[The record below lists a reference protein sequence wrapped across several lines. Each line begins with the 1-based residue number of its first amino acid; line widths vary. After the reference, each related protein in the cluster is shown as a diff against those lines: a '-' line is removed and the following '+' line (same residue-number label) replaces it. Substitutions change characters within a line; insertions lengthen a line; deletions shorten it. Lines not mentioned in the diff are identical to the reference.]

1 MGRKKEGKKYPE
13 PGIAKRI
20 ETGTEYKIKC
30 MLQFCPKNYTIFGT
44 RRGEYEN
51 KFYTKNRRKNR

>member
-1 MGRKKEGKKYPE
+1 MMGRKKEGKKYLE

-44 RRGEYEN
+44 RR
-51 KFYTKNRRKNR
+51 